1 MSIRRT
7 KSLINGVGI
16 NDATES
22 ITKSVFVNGKYKLVW
37 RCPYY
42 EKWKSMLDRCYFQ
55 KGVTR
60 HKAYVDCYVCDEWLT
75 FSNFKS
81 WMETQD
87 WEGKQL
93 DKDLLLLGNKVYSPE
108 TCCFIYADL
117 NVSIAKTKAGKYP
130 TGVYYCYNV
139 NRPPLKKP
147 YYARL
152 GNINSSNFKNL
163 GMFFSPE
170 EGHRAWQKAKIE
182 DLNRHKSK
190 YTNLTILRGITNRI
204 DKLQFEYDNFLETI
218 DYKL

>member
-1 MSIRRT
+1 MSRN
-7 KSLINGVGI
+7 LVAGVGI
-16 NDATES
+16 NDAD
-22 ITKSVFVNGKYKLVW
+22 YKTQEYATINNKQVKIW
-37 RCPYY
+37 ICPFYQ
-42 EKWKSMLDRCYFQ
+42 KWKSMLYRVY
-55 KGVTR
+55 KTR
-60 HKAYVDCYVCDEWLT
+60 EKEKSYEKCSVCDEWLT

-218 DYKL
+218 DYKLQ